1 MHLQAVGPP
10 RILYLIAFKQTAVQ
24 STAIVGV
31 GQWCRLCYIVTY
43 TEIDTMCDLT
53 DSNFEDL

>member
-31 GQWCRLCYIVTY
+31 GCVTYIVTY